1 MYILGLDTSV
11 FFDTSASDIPGFL
24 VGQLGADENGKIY
37 QFVRANGALDVVGD
51 VVVIDET
58 GDASPLTTTT
68 SAPGA
73 GQGLP
78 VGVVVVAAEDN
89 DWCWVQRYGVVAAI
103 NAATGCAA
111 HTQVNSTASGGR
123 VDDDATAGS
132 EAIDGLTI
140 TATAASNTAAGIL
153 NWPVV
158 GRTL

>member
-1 MYILGLDTSV
+1 MYILGLDPTKFWDS
-11 FFDTSASDIPGFL
+11 SASEIPEFE
-24 VGQLGADENGKIY
+24 VGDLGVDEDGKIY

-58 GDASPLTTTT
+58 GDATPLTTTT
-68 SAPGA
+68 SAPAA

-78 VGVVVVAAEDN
+78 VGVTLVAVEDN
-89 DWCWVQRYGVVAAI
+89 DWCWVQRHGVIAAV